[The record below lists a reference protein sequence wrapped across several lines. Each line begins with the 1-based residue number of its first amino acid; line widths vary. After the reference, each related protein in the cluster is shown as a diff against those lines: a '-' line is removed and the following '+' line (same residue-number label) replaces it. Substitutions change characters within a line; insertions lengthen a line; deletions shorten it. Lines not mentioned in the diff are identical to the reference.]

1 MMNRILSTFLLL
13 LWLGCSAPTP
23 EGPAKNLD
31 KNIPQEK
38 KPEALTANPSTPNQP
53 SREIVESSPAASATS
68 SATSA
73 NQNPD
78 VAYFQTTQILVS
90 PLPKIANHDSS
101 RGWPSFRGNALANGV
116 ATSDLPEPSKL
127 EVLWK
132 HKVPKGEFQS
142 TACLVPLKG
151 RAAAVVGDMDGLIL
165 AIDLEN
171 GDLLW
176 SFKIKFGYACSIA
189 FFEDHFYVGNIDG
202 KFLCL
207 NSEGKLQWE
216 FSAGSEIDGS
226 ATFFEDQVLFTSQD
240 AKLYSLRRSNGELAW
255 AVEAGD
261 QLRCAPV
268 IVDGQVFLA
277 GCDAALRGIQLTDQ
291 TTSMEVP
298 IDSPTGCT
306 PAILGDLIYFG
317 TEQAGFKAVDIR
329 KKELAWSFD
338 DQGRSLA
345 FRGNS
350 AAFDN
355 LVIVGDNAR
364 NVWALHPE
372 TGEVKWNTP
381 LRAIVETSP
390 VIVGD
395 FVYVASGD
403 GRLSALKVQS
413 GEVVWE
419 KEFSG
424 QFKSSPAVGFGRLV
438 IASDEG
444 TIYCLGARD

>member
-1 MMNRILSTFLLL
+1 MKRILSILLLL
-13 LWLGCSAPTP
+13 LWVGCSAPAP
-23 EGPAKNLD
+23 NQQNDVPAKKPGEKIPPEQKQDVPPGNLLPAKQPANEVD
-31 KNIPQEK
+31 PKSGQSSTTP
-38 KPEALTANPSTPNQP
+38 ANPKPNAPYST
-53 SREIVESSPAASATS
+53 
-68 SATSA
+68 
-73 NQNPD
+73 
-78 VAYFQTTQILVS
+78 QTQVMVS
-90 PLPKIANHDSS
+90 PLPKITNHEFSQ
-101 RGWPSFRGNALANGV
+101 GWPSFRGNALANGV
-116 ATSDLPEPSKL
+116 ASSTLPEPTKL

-165 AIDLEN
+165 AIDLES
-171 GDLLW
+171 GDVLW

-189 FFEDHFYVGNIDG
+189 FFEDHIYVGNIDG
-202 KFLCL
+202 RFLCL
-207 NSEGKLQWE
+207 DSGGKLKWE

-226 ATFFEDQVLFTSQD
+226 ATFYEDQVLFTSQD
-240 AKLYSLRRSNGELAW
+240 AKLYSLRRSTGELAW
-255 AVEAGD
+255 SIEAGD

-268 IVDGQVFLA
+268 IADGQVFLA
-277 GCDAALRGIQLTDQ
+277 GCDALLRGIQLSDQ
-291 TTSMEVP
+291 TNTMEVP

-306 PAILGDLIYFG
+306 PAISGDVIYFG

-345 FRGNS
+345 FRGN
-350 AAFDN
+350 AATIAD

-364 NVWALHPE
+364 NVWALQAD
-372 TGEVKWNTP
+372 TGEVKWSTP

-403 GRLSALKVQS
+403 GRLSALKVQT
-413 GEVVWE
+413 GELVWE

-438 IASDEG
+438 ISSDDG
-444 TIYCLGARD
+444 TIYCLGAKD